1 MTNDKFNSKL
11 NEQWQEL
18 SKRFA
23 DLGNVTA
30 KEALSVAGDV
40 LKTLSK
46 EFSTLGEQMEKWAD
60 SAKKRAANEAAKDNT
75 DGSSS
80 TPPPSSN
87 V

>member
-1 MTNDKFNSKL
+1 MTNDKFNQKL

-46 EFSTLGEQMEKWAD
+46 EFSSLGEQMDKWAD
-60 SAKKRAANEAAKDNT
+60 KTKKKAAEEKAAEEKKDET
-75 DGSSS
+75 PPSS
-80 TPPPSSN
+80 TP
-87 V
+87 